1 MRISG
6 MRKIGMIA
14 VLAVALPCDAAAG
27 SRYGYDWDALGTEF
41 CRLTLLGDMDN
52 LSPLLSPSLRELIQ
66 AASANPEL
74 PPARTLF
81 QTFGNEVPECRAR
94 TSNAALV
101 EITRSNARGRAPA
114 WTDILVVAP
123 EPDGTTRIDDVL
135 FATRKSDT
143 LRARLEVYAG
153 R

>member
-1 MRISG
+1 
-6 MRKIGMIA
+6 MRKLGLIA
-14 VLAVALPCDAAAG
+14 VLALALPSGAAAE
-27 SRYGYDWDALGTEF
+27 SRYGYDWDALGLEF
-41 CRLTLLGDMDN
+41 CRQTLLGDMQGVA
-52 LSPLLSPSLRELIQ
+52 PLLSRSLRELIA

-81 QTFGNEVPECRAR
+81 QTYVNEVPECQASTR
-94 TSNAALV
+94 NAALV
-101 EITRSNARGRAPA
+101 EVTRSNAGGRAPV
-114 WTDILVVAP
+114 WVDILVMAP